1 MLHYPI
7 AVLVLVTVLALG
19 FAGLVG
25 TLESAVSSIS
35 RARVEQLVKDER
47 RGARALLH
55 VVDERAVHINLLVL
69 LRTLLDATAAIFA
82 AAVASRLWHDSGW
95 VIVAAIVAVGLVSF
109 AIIGVFGR
117 TLGRKNPYTICL
129 SSAVVL
135 QMAARIF
142 GPITKM
148 LIWVGNILA
157 PGPGFRDGPYAT
169 EVELREMV
177 DIAQEHGVVEIEER
191 KMIQNVFDLAST
203 TARMVMVPRPEM
215 IWIEADKTAGQA
227 TSLCVR
233 SGHSRIPVIGENTD
247 DLVGVIY
254 LKDLVEKTYHLADGG
269 RSVTVAE
276 VMREPV
282 FVPDSKPLD
291 ALLHEMQV
299 ARNHIAILVDEYGA
313 ISGLVTIEDI
323 LEEIVGEISDEY
335 DALELAPVER
345 VGERQW
351 RCVAR
356 LSLDDLR
363 EALEEDI
370 EEEISFSEDTLDQVD
385 TVAGL
390 VAYGMGRVPLPGTS
404 VTVEGLTLTAEGGT
418 DRRGRL
424 RVNTVLVELPERS
437 PQDPRGEGEDGAR

>member
-7 AVLVLVTVLALG
+7 AVLILVTILALG
-19 FAGLVG
+19 LAGLVG

-35 RARVEQLVKDER
+35 RARVEQLIKDER
-47 RGARALLH
+47 RGARPLLR

-95 VIVAAIVAVGLVSF
+95 AVIAAIVAVGLVSF
-109 AIIGVFGR
+109 AIIGVFAR

-129 SSAVVL
+129 SSAMML
-135 QMAARIF
+135 QVTARVF
-142 GPITKM
+142 GPFTKM

-247 DLVGVIY
+247 DVVGVIY
-254 LKDLVEKTYHLADGG
+254 LKDLVEKTYHLCDGG

-276 VMREPV
+276 VMRDPV
-282 FVPDSKPLD
+282 FVPDSKTLD

-335 DALELAPVER
+335 DTRERAPVER

-356 LSLDDLR
+356 LSVEDLR
-363 EALEEDI
+363 EALEEDL
-370 EEEISFSEDTLDQVD
+370 EEEITFSEETVDQVE

-404 VTVEGLTLTAEGGT
+404 VTVEGLRLTAEGGT

-424 RVNTVLVELPERS
+424 RVHTVLVEKAEPAE
-437 PQDPRGEGEDGAR
+437 QAED